1 MSLKNGVLE
10 ASWLDFGG
18 SKARFWSFQ
27 GWISTICWDF
37 WGRFLPSKS
46 SKTCLLKS
54 TMPKMPK
61 RLKRLRGQPSSRRKR
76 PECDH
81 EGLFYHHGQGKKG
94 WAAVVPP
101 GGLQLNP
108 PPTVGGAGRAG
119 LLHLASRHISWL
131 HSLISSLLPISPPS

>member
-1 MSLKNGVLE
+1 MSFKNGVLE
-10 ASWLDFGG
+10 ASGLDFGG
-18 SKARFWSFQ
+18 SRARFLSLQ

-37 WGRFLPSKS
+37 LKKFLPSKS

-61 RLKRLRGQPSSRRKR
+61 RLKRLRSQFSSRRKR

-101 GGLQLNP
+101 GGLQYFRLENPSKTSPKASKTIQQAMPKHNLN
-108 PPTVGGAGRAG
+108 
-119 LLHLASRHISWL
+119 
-131 HSLISSLLPISPPS
+131 

>member
-1 MSLKNGVLE
+1 MEGLGPPTWRQVGSKSFRRRWGSLLLNDLKLISLKNNVLE
-10 ASWLDFGG
+10 GSRLDFGG
-18 SKARFWSFQ
+18 SRARFWSLQ
-27 GWISTICWDF
+27 GWISTIF
-37 WGRFLPSKS
+37 WHFLGRFLPSKS

-94 WAAVVPP
+94 WAAVVHPS
-101 GGLQLNP
+101 GGLHQ
-108 PPTVGGAGRAG
+108 
-119 LLHLASRHISWL
+119 
-131 HSLISSLLPISPPS
+131 